1 MTEDEWASVCPTI
14 QQHWQL
20 DARWWYRDVADL
32 DGGLVVS
39 ALAELAADG
48 DLTVEPSPSLIRQIV
63 KGLAPAPHFPEDPV
77 ASGPSMTFAEFC
89 RRGAPGLYPE
99 DADREKVARE
109 AYEAWGSLFESW
121 AAAKVPA

>member
-1 MTEDEWASVCPTI
+1 MTTDEWEALCPTI

-32 DGGLVVS
+32 DGGLVTS

-63 KGLAPAPHFPEDPV
+63 TGMTPVARFPEDPV
-77 ASGPSMTFAEFC
+77 STGPFLSFSEFC

-99 DADREKVARE
+99 EPDRQKVGRE
-109 AYEAWGSLFESW
+109 AYETWGSVFESW
-121 AAAKVPA
+121 AEIPVPA